1 MLKTDWYFI
10 IPATSVYI
18 SSLLVTAWDFLQ
30 LQKAVYNLGVINV
43 AGLALFVIGVLL
55 RVLSKRTLAK
65 NYTYILHT
73 AEHRKELVKRGVYR
87 FIRHPI
93 YLAAVLYIMGAPMI
107 FSSVYGFLVTLAFIP
122 CILYRIRIEEEVLI
136 QEFGN
141 AYREYKKNTKK
152 LIPYVY

>member
-141 AYREYKKNTKK
+141 AYLEYKKNTKK